1 MIESVLSLEVMQS
14 LLDFGN
20 AFPFSS
26 SWRLAFE
33 HDPLFPLFKVPE
45 NRFSTNLG
53 LGVIFY
59 LNIIMRLR
67 MVEKKERMV
76 EE

>member
-1 MIESVLSLEVMQS
+1 MQS

-20 AFPFSS
+20 VFSFSS

-33 HDPLFPLFKVPE
+33 HGPPLSLFKEPE

>member
-1 MIESVLSLEVMQS
+1 MQS
-14 LLDFGN
+14 LQDFGN

-33 HDPLFPLFKVPE
+33 HGPPFSLFKEPE
-45 NRFSTNLG
+45 NRFSANLG
-53 LGVIFY
+53 LGVIFH
-59 LNIIMRLR
+59 LNIIMSLG